1 MDPCVC
7 RRWIAG
13 KISEILGNEDDV
25 VIELCFNLLEGS
37 RFVSPLFG
45 ALSVLS
51 LSQGIADDFFSFVD
65 FQPDIKSL
73 QIQLTGFLD
82 KDTPKFCKE
91 LWNLCLSAQENPQ
104 GVPKELLEA
113 KKMELRQE
121 KVTFI
126 PYKLLRLDYSLRPA

>member
-51 LSQGIADDFFSFVD
+51 LSQGIADDFFF
-65 FQPDIKSL
+65 
-73 QIQLTGFLD
+73 
-82 KDTPKFCKE
+82 FC
-91 LWNLCLSAQENPQ
+91 
-104 GVPKELLEA
+104 
-113 KKMELRQE
+113 
-121 KVTFI
+121 
-126 PYKLLRLDYSLRPA
+126 